1 MAISMK
7 SNILLSTL
15 LPMLFMS
22 TCLAQ
27 TDNDDAKNET
37 LNGRFLLDLSYT
49 NTDAYE
55 GTVNVFS
62 PGFTWLVGPD
72 LRVGAVTT
80 FMTFDP
86 KRTAEF
92 GNTDSSN
99 GLGDSLLF
107 VQYDWDER
115 LTASPWIPANV
126 GMNVSLLVPTG
137 DLSKSLSLDTWGLGI
152 SVSWP
157 IVNDSGWLFNPVI
170 GYDFTFSEGAAAEQV
185 KAAQIGVGIVKLF
198 PSKFWMGYTPIYWY
212 DFEKNRSNYDGYFTV
227 GKMFSNGMGIGLEYG
242 IIARNSQ
249 QFSQFDETLLL
260 NFYYQFGQRRHE

>member
-7 SNILLSTL
+7 SNILLGTL
-15 LPMLFMS
+15 LLMLFMT

-27 TDNDDAKNET
+27 TDNDDANNET

-86 KRTAEF
+86 KHTAEF

-170 GYDFTFSEGAAAEQV
+170 GYDFTFSEGAAAEKV
-185 KAAQIGVGIVKLF
+185 KAVQIGVGIVKLF
-198 PSKFWMGYTPIYWY
+198 PSKFWIGYTPIYWY
-212 DFEKNRSNYDGYFTV
+212 DFEKNRSNYDGHFTV
-227 GKMFSNGMGIGLEYG
+227 GKMFSNGMAIGLEYG

-249 QFSQFDETLLL
+249 QFSEFDETLLL
-260 NFYYQFGQRRHE
+260 NFYYQFGQKRH